1 LGHEKIKKI
10 KKIKGGGSMKENW
23 NLVYEWYEAFE
34 DEEEEFLEKKE
45 PNELLN
51 ELLNQLF
58 DGHGWYITEQP

>member
-1 LGHEKIKKI
+1 
-10 KKIKGGGSMKENW
+10 MKENW
-23 NLVYEWYEAFE
+23 KLVYEWQMQIE
-34 DEEEEFLEKKE
+34 DEEEEILEKKE